1 MWAAP
6 VVDAIIHTD
15 TQLSMLQIL
24 HYEGIERDRSEFVL
38 EGGSIHVDGEGCASL
53 NCSIDWSMDELT
65 GARQRRT
72 RNSCAGSTWASTACS
87 STPAEPCAA

>member
-53 NCSIDWSMDELT
+53 NCSVDWSMSAPNKELVC
-65 GARQRRT
+65 RQHLGVNCLFVNT
-72 RNSCAGSTWASTACS
+72 R
-87 STPAEPCAA
+87 